1 MKNRKGIVCFNYI
14 KIYFYFFI
22 LAKRRKR
29 SKARWT
35 FRINK
40 YHVWIGFMLLGAIFF
55 FAKKFAPDAPVLWFL
70 SKWTAYAFWE
80 TWLLVFFVLC
90 FLVWLF
96 IILKGYLMK
105 TLIKQFVC
113 LMLLTSWVLNFQA
126 IEEWWQS
133 LVNRA
138 QSVHHW
144 WYFSWPLYRILE
156 HIFWQSKIAIQ
167 ILLIVMLIWV
177 VIRILYA
184 LNVTLPKLPKINV
197 EREAAPERKPAKV
210 PHVTLESTTSDSEIM
225 KKLQQATWKKTAS
238 VWTWSKVTWTSSS
251 GSLLM
256 DWFGSM
262 FKEKVKHKMEEK
274 EQSKPRPQIHFS
286 GDKPTF
292 PTSLLES
299 NLSESQQIDE
309 KAIVEKA
316 QPLQN
321 KLAEFWIYISIEWFD
336 IGPSVV
342 QIRIKLAEWIK
353 ISAVTNLMD
362 NIKLSLRTRSV
373 RMVAPIPWTD
383 CIWIQIPNPKP
394 KIVCL
399 WDILSSREFQKWMQK
414 SETTLALWKWI
425 DGAIAI
431 SQLDSM
437 PHLLV
442 AWATWSW
449 KSVGINNFIL
459 SLMYQNSP
467 SELKFLMVDPKQVEL
482 WMYSWLPYLL
492 APIVY
497 DSWKAVKLLQ
507 RTEQEMERRYTILSQ
522 KQVKQ
527 LSEFNAAYP
536 YEKIY
541 RIVFIIDEMADMM
554 MSSASNRKEA
564 ERCINRIAAKA
575 RAVWI
580 HLILATQRPSV
591 NVITWLIKANIP
603 ARIAFSVVSEV
614 DSRTIL
620 WHKWAEELVWR
631 WDMLYMDAKITD
643 LRVQWAF
650 VDTKEIDAVVEHLKQ
665 KYMVWLS
672 EDDVYNQEIINAL
685 ESKAETWWAF
695 SWWWSGNWDDEDL
708 ITQAIQIIAETRKA
722 STTMIQRKL
731 WIWFARAAR
740 IMDTLEERGIVWP
753 QDGARWRDI
762 FI

>member
-1 MKNRKGIVCFNYI
+1 MR
-14 KIYFYFFI
+14 
-22 LAKRRKR
+22 
-29 SKARWT
+29 
-35 FRINK
+35 
-40 YHVWIGFMLLGAIFF
+40 
-55 FAKKFAPDAPVLWFL
+55 
-70 SKWTAYAFWE
+70 
-80 TWLLVFFVLC
+80 
-90 FLVWLF
+90 
-96 IILKGYLMK
+96 
-105 TLIKQFVC
+105 TLIKQFIS
-113 LMLLTSWVLNFQA
+113 LMFLTSAVLNFQA
-126 IEEWWQS
+126 IEEWWES
-133 LVNRA
+133 LVNWT
-138 QSVHHW
+138 QSIHHW
-144 WYFSWPLYRILE
+144 WYCSWPVYWILE
-156 HIFWQSKIAIQ
+156 SVFGPSKLAIQ
-167 ILLIVMLIWV
+167 ILIILMLLWV
-177 VIRILYA
+177 VAWVLYS

-197 EREAAPERKPAKV
+197 ERESAPEKKPVKT
-210 PHVTLESTTSDSEIM
+210 PYVTRESQTSSDSDLL
-225 KKLQQATWKKTAS
+225 KKLEKATWKTPTIWTTQAS
-238 VWTWSKVTWTSSS
+238 STS
-251 GSLLM
+251 GSWSLLK
-256 DWFGSM
+256 DGFSSM
-262 FKEKVKHKMEEK
+262 FKEKIQKKIEEK
-274 EQSKPRPQIHFS
+274 EQTKPRPQIHFS
-286 GDKPTF
+286 WDKPTF
-292 PTSLLES
+292 STSLLTS

-316 QPLQN
+316 QALQN
-321 KLAEFWIYISIEWFD
+321 KLSEFWIYISIEWFD

-353 ISAVTNLMD
+353 ISAITNLMD
-362 NIKLSLRTRSV
+362 NIKLSLRTKSV

-399 WDILSSREFQKWMQK
+399 WDVLSSREFQKWMQK

-425 DGAIAI
+425 DWAIAI
-431 SQLDSM
+431 SQLDTM

-449 KSVGINNFIL
+449 KSVWINNFIL
-459 SLMYQNSP
+459 SLMYQNTP

-482 WMYSWLPYLL
+482 WMYSGLPYLL

-507 RTEQEMERRYTILSQ
+507 WTVQEMERRYSLLSQ
-522 KQVKQ
+522 RKLKQ

-536 YEKIY
+536 DEKMY

-564 ERCINRIAAKA
+564 ESCINRIAAKA

-643 LRVQWAF
+643 LRVQWAY
-650 VDTKEIDAVVEHLKQ
+650 VDTKEIDAVVEYLKQ
-665 KYMVWLS
+665 KYMVWLT

-685 ESKAETWWAF
+685 ESKSETWWPF
-695 SWWWSGNWDDEDL
+695 YWWWSWNWDDEDL
-708 ITQAIQIIAETRKA
+708 INQAMQIIAETRKA

-753 QDGARWRDI
+753 QDWARWRDI

>member
-1 MKNRKGIVCFNYI
+1 
-14 KIYFYFFI
+14 
-22 LAKRRKR
+22 
-29 SKARWT
+29 
-35 FRINK
+35 
-40 YHVWIGFMLLGAIFF
+40 
-55 FAKKFAPDAPVLWFL
+55 
-70 SKWTAYAFWE
+70 
-80 TWLLVFFVLC
+80 
-90 FLVWLF
+90 
-96 IILKGYLMK
+96 
-105 TLIKQFVC
+105 
-113 LMLLTSWVLNFQA
+113 
-126 IEEWWQS
+126 
-133 LVNRA
+133 
-138 QSVHHW
+138 
-144 WYFSWPLYRILE
+144 
-156 HIFWQSKIAIQ
+156 
-167 ILLIVMLIWV
+167 MLIGV
-177 VIRILYA
+177 VARILYS

-197 EREAAPERKPAKV
+197 EHEPAPSPERKSTKTPY
-210 PHVTLESTTSDSEIM
+210 VTREAQVSSDTDLLRKLE
-225 KKLQQATWKKTAS
+225 QATWKKSTT
-238 VWTWSKVTWTSSS
+238 VWTWWKVNWTSASW
-251 GSLLM
+251 SLLK
-256 DWFGSM
+256 DGFGTL
-262 FKEKVKHKMEEK
+262 FKQKVQEKIEEK
-274 EQSKPRPQIHFS
+274 EQAKPRPQIHFS
-286 GDKPTF
+286 WDKPTF

-309 KAIVEKA
+309 RAIVEKA
-316 QPLQN
+316 QALQN
-321 KLAEFWIYISIEWFD
+321 KLSEFWISISIEWFD

-399 WDILSSREFQKWMQK
+399 WDILSSREFQRWMQK

-507 RTEQEMERRYTILSQ
+507 WTEQEMERRYTILSQ
-522 KQVKQ
+522 KKVKQ

-536 YEKIY
+536 DEKMY

-695 SWWWSGNWDDEDL
+695 SWWWSGNGDDEDL
-708 ITQAIQIIAETRKA
+708 INQAIQIIAETRKA

-753 QDGARWRDI
+753 QDWARWRDI

>member
-1 MKNRKGIVCFNYI
+1 M
-14 KIYFYFFI
+14 I
-22 LAKRRKR
+22 L
-29 SKARWT
+29 W
-35 FRINK
+35 
-40 YHVWIGFMLLGAIFF
+40 LLFF
-55 FAKKFAPDAPVLWFL
+55 FAKQFAPDAPILWRF
-70 SKWTAYAFWE
+70 SKATSYAFWE
-80 TWLLVFFVLC
+80 TWLVVFFILC
-90 FLVWLF
+90 ILVWLF
-96 IILKGYLMK
+96 ILLKGYLMK
-105 TLIKQFVC
+105 TFIKQFVC
-113 LMLLTSWVLNFQA
+113 LMILTSSVLNFQA
-126 IEEWWQS
+126 IEEWWKTLINWS
-133 LVNRA
+133 D
-138 QSVHHW
+138 SVHHW
-144 WYFSWPLYRILE
+144 WYCSYPIYWILE
-156 HIFWQSKIAIQ
+156 TIFGPAKLAIQ
-167 ILLIVMLIWV
+167 ILIILMLIGV
-177 VIRILYA
+177 VARVLYV
-184 LNVTLPKLPKINV
+184 LNVKLPKLPKINV
-197 EREAAPERKPAKV
+197 EREEAPKQKPAKS
-210 PHVTLESTTSDSEIM
+210 PHVTLESQTTSDLLKIASE
-225 KKLQQATWKKTAS
+225 AAWKKTAP
-238 VWTWSKVTWTSSS
+238 VWTWAKVNWTSSS
-251 GSLLM
+251 GSLLR
-256 DWFGSM
+256 DWFSSILKG
-262 FKEKVKHKMEEK
+262 KVKQKIEEK
-274 EQSKPRPQIHFS
+274 EQKKPRPQIHFS

-292 PTSLLES
+292 STSLLES
-299 NLSESQQIDE
+299 NIEESQQIDE

-316 QPLQN
+316 QALQN
-321 KLAEFWIYISIEWFD
+321 KLAEFWIYISVEWFD

-399 WDILSSREFQKWMQK
+399 WDILASREFQKWMQK
-414 SETTLALWKWI
+414 SETTLALWKGI
-425 DGAIAI
+425 DGSIAV

-442 AWATWSW
+442 AWATGSW
-449 KSVGINNFIL
+449 KSVWINNFIL
-459 SLMYQNSP
+459 SLMYQNTP

-507 RTEQEMERRYTILSQ
+507 WTEQEMERRYSVLSQ
-522 KQVKQ
+522 KKLKQ

-536 YEKIY
+536 DERMY

-603 ARIAFSVVSEV
+603 ARIAFSVVSSV
-614 DSRTIL
+614 DSGTIL
-620 WHKWAEELVWR
+620 GHKWAEELVGK
-631 WDMLYMDAKITD
+631 WDMLYMDTKITD

-650 VDTKEIDAVVEHLKQ
+650 VDTKEIDTVVEHLKQ
-665 KYMVWLS
+665 KYMVGLT

-708 ITQAIQIIAETRKA
+708 INQAIQIISETRKA

-740 IMDTLEERGIVWP
+740 IMDTLEERWIVWP
-753 QDGARWRDI
+753 QDWARWRDI

>member
-1 MKNRKGIVCFNYI
+1 MR
-14 KIYFYFFI
+14 
-22 LAKRRKR
+22 
-29 SKARWT
+29 
-35 FRINK
+35 
-40 YHVWIGFMLLGAIFF
+40 
-55 FAKKFAPDAPVLWFL
+55 
-70 SKWTAYAFWE
+70 
-80 TWLLVFFVLC
+80 
-90 FLVWLF
+90 
-96 IILKGYLMK
+96 
-105 TLIKQFVC
+105 TLIKQFIS
-113 LMLLTSWVLNFQA
+113 LMFLTSAVLNFQA
-126 IEEWWQS
+126 IEEWWES
-133 LVNRA
+133 LVNWT
-138 QSVHHW
+138 QSIHHW
-144 WYFSWPLYRILE
+144 WYCSWPVYWILE
-156 HIFWQSKIAIQ
+156 SVFGPSKLAIQ
-167 ILLIVMLIWV
+167 ILIILMLLWV
-177 VIRILYA
+177 VAWVLYS

-197 EREAAPERKPAKV
+197 ERESAPEKKPVKT
-210 PHVTLESTTSDSEIM
+210 PYVTRESQTSSDSDLL
-225 KKLQQATWKKTAS
+225 KKLEKATWKTPTIWTIQAS
-238 VWTWSKVTWTSSS
+238 STS
-251 GSLLM
+251 GSWSLLK
-256 DWFGSM
+256 DGFSSM
-262 FKEKVKHKMEEK
+262 FKEKIQKKIEEK
-274 EQSKPRPQIHFS
+274 EQTKPRPQIHFS
-286 GDKPTF
+286 WDKPTF
-292 PTSLLES
+292 STSLLTS

-316 QPLQN
+316 QALQN
-321 KLAEFWIYISIEWFD
+321 KLSEFWIYISIEWFD

-353 ISAVTNLMD
+353 ISAITNLMD
-362 NIKLSLRTRSV
+362 NIKLSLRTKSV

-394 KIVCL
+394 KTVCL
-399 WDILSSREFQKWMQK
+399 WDVLSSREFQKWMQK

-425 DGAIAI
+425 DWAIAI
-431 SQLDSM
+431 SQLDTM

-449 KSVGINNFIL
+449 KSVWINNFIL
-459 SLMYQNSP
+459 SLMYQNTP

-482 WMYSWLPYLL
+482 WMYSGLPYLL

-507 RTEQEMERRYTILSQ
+507 WTVQEMERRYSLLSQ
-522 KQVKQ
+522 RKLKQ

-536 YEKIY
+536 DEKMY

-564 ERCINRIAAKA
+564 ESCINRIAAKA

-643 LRVQWAF
+643 LRVQWAY
-650 VDTKEIDAVVEHLKQ
+650 VDTKEIDAVVEYLKQ
-665 KYMVWLS
+665 KYMVWLT

-685 ESKAETWWAF
+685 ESKSETWWAF
-695 SWWWSGNWDDEDL
+695 YWWWSWNWDDEDL
-708 ITQAIQIIAETRKA
+708 INQAMQIIAETRKA

-753 QDGARWRDI
+753 QDWARWRDI

>member
-1 MKNRKGIVCFNYI
+1 
-14 KIYFYFFI
+14 
-22 LAKRRKR
+22 
-29 SKARWT
+29 
-35 FRINK
+35 
-40 YHVWIGFMLLGAIFF
+40 MLLGIIFF
-55 FAKKFAPDAPVLWFL
+55 FAKQFAPDAPILWRL
-70 SKWTAYAFWE
+70 SKLTSYAFWE
-80 TWLLVFFVLC
+80 TWLVVFFILC
-90 FLVWLF
+90 VLVWLF
-96 IILKGYLMK
+96 ILLKGYLMK

-113 LMLLTSWVLNFQA
+113 LMLLTSGVLNFQA
-126 IEEWWQS
+126 IEEWGNS
-133 LVNRA
+133 LVNWT
-138 QSVHHW
+138 QSIHHG
-144 WYFSWPLYRILE
+144 WYCSWPIYWLLE
-156 HIFWQSKIAIQ
+156 HIFWQSKLAIQ
-167 ILLIVMLIWV
+167 ILIILMLLWV
-177 VIRILYA
+177 LARVLYV
-184 LNVTLPKLPKINV
+184 LNVKLPKLPKINV
-197 EREAAPERKPAKV
+197 EHESAPASEKKQAKT
-210 PHVTLESTTSDSEIM
+210 PYVTKESQTSLDLLNKLE
-225 KKLQQATWKKTAS
+225 QATGKKSATA
-238 VWTWSKVTWTSSS
+238 WTWANVGTSTS
-251 GSLLM
+251 GSLLK
-256 DWFGSM
+256 DGFGAL
-262 FKEKVKHKMEEK
+262 FKQKVEEKIAEK
-274 EQSKPRPQIHFS
+274 EQAKPRPQIHFS
-286 GDKPTF
+286 WDKPTF
-292 PTSLLES
+292 STSLLVS
-299 NLSESQQIDE
+299 NLSEAQQVDE

-316 QPLQN
+316 QALQN
-321 KLAEFWIYISIEWFD
+321 KLAEFWINISIEWFD
-336 IGPSVV
+336 IWPSVV

-353 ISAVTNLMD
+353 ISSITNLMD

-383 CIWIQIPNPKP
+383 CIGIQIPNPKP

-399 WDILSSREFQKWMQK
+399 WDILSSTEFQRWMQK
-414 SETTLALWKWI
+414 SETTLALGKGI

-442 AWATWSW
+442 AWATGSW

-467 SELKFLMVDPKQVEL
+467 SDLKFLMVDPKQVEL
-482 WMYSWLPYLL
+482 WMYSGLPYLL

-507 RTEQEMERRYTILSQ
+507 WTEQEMERRYSILSQ
-522 KQVKQ
+522 KKVKQ

-536 YEKIY
+536 DEKMY

-708 ITQAIQIIAETRKA
+708 INQAIQIIAETRKA

-753 QDGARWRDI
+753 QDWARWRDI

>member
-1 MKNRKGIVCFNYI
+1 M
-14 KIYFYFFI
+14 I
-22 LAKRRKR
+22 L
-29 SKARWT
+29 W
-35 FRINK
+35 
-40 YHVWIGFMLLGAIFF
+40 LLFF
-55 FAKKFAPDAPVLWFL
+55 FAKQFAPDAPILWRF
-70 SKWTAYAFWE
+70 SKATSYAFGE
-80 TWLLVFFVLC
+80 TWLVVFFILC
-90 FLVWLF
+90 ILVWLF
-96 IILKGYLMK
+96 ILLKGYLMK
-105 TLIKQFVC
+105 TFVKQFVC
-113 LMLLTSWVLNFQA
+113 LMILTSSVLNFQA
-126 IEEWWQS
+126 IEEWWNT
-133 LVNRA
+133 LVKWSD
-138 QSVHHW
+138 SVHHW
-144 WYFSWPLYRILE
+144 GYCSYPIYWILE
-156 HIFWQSKIAIQ
+156 AIFGPAKLAIQ
-167 ILLIVMLIWV
+167 ILIILMLIGV
-177 VIRILYA
+177 VARVLYT
-184 LNVTLPKLPKINV
+184 LNVKLPKLPKINV
-197 EREAAPERKPAKV
+197 EREEAPKQKPAKT
-210 PHVTLESTTSDSEIM
+210 PHVTLESQTTSDLLKIAS
-225 KKLQQATWKKTAS
+225 QAAWKKSAA
-238 VWTWSKVTWTSSS
+238 VWTWAKVNWTSSS
-251 GSLLM
+251 GSLLR
-256 DWFGSM
+256 DGFGSI
-262 FKEKVKHKMEEK
+262 FKEKVQQKIEEK
-274 EQSKPRPQIHFS
+274 EQAKPRPQIHFS
-286 GDKPTF
+286 WDKPTYS
-292 PTSLLES
+292 TSLLES
-299 NLSESQQIDE
+299 NLAESQQIDE

-316 QPLQN
+316 QALQN

-336 IGPSVV
+336 IWPSVV

-459 SLMYQNSP
+459 SLMYQNTP

-507 RTEQEMERRYTILSQ
+507 WTEQEMERRYSILSQ
-522 KQVKQ
+522 KKVKQ

-536 YEKIY
+536 DEKMY

-665 KYMVWLS
+665 KYMVWLT

-685 ESKAETWWAF
+685 ESKTETWWAF
-695 SWWWSGNWDDEDL
+695 YWWWAWNWDDEDL
-708 ITQAIQIIAETRKA
+708 INQAIQIIAETRKA

-753 QDGARWRDI
+753 QDWARWRDI

>member
-1 MKNRKGIVCFNYI
+1 
-14 KIYFYFFI
+14 
-22 LAKRRKR
+22 
-29 SKARWT
+29 
-35 FRINK
+35 
-40 YHVWIGFMLLGAIFF
+40 
-55 FAKKFAPDAPVLWFL
+55 
-70 SKWTAYAFWE
+70 
-80 TWLLVFFVLC
+80 
-90 FLVWLF
+90 
-96 IILKGYLMK
+96 MK

-113 LMLLTSWVLNFQA
+113 SMLLTSAVLDFQA
-126 IEEWWQS
+126 IEEWWES
-133 LVNRA
+133 LVNRS
-138 QSVHHW
+138 QSFHHW

-156 HIFWQSKIAIQ
+156 QIFWQSKIAIQ
-167 ILLIVMLIWV
+167 ILIIVMLIAV
-177 VIRILYA
+177 VVRIFYS

-197 EREAAPERKPAKV
+197 ERESAPGKKSVKTPY
-210 PHVTLESTTSDSEIM
+210 VTKESQTWSDTDLL
-225 KKLQQATWKKTAS
+225 KKLEQATWKKS
-238 VWTWSKVTWTSSS
+238 SLVWTWVNINWASSNS
-251 GSLLM
+251 WSLLK
-256 DWFGSM
+256 DWFSSILKG
-262 FKEKVKHKMEEK
+262 KVKQKIEEK
-274 EQSKPRPQIHFS
+274 EQKKPRPQIHFS

-292 PTSLLES
+292 STSLLES
-299 NLSESQQIDE
+299 NIEESQQIDE

-316 QPLQN
+316 QALQN
-321 KLAEFWIYISIEWFD
+321 KLAEFWIYISVEWFD

-399 WDILSSREFQKWMQK
+399 WDILASREFQKWMQK
-414 SETTLALWKWI
+414 SETTLALWKGI
-425 DGAIAI
+425 DGSIAV

-442 AWATWSW
+442 AWATGSW
-449 KSVGINNFIL
+449 KSVWINNFIL
-459 SLMYQNSP
+459 SLMYQNTP

-507 RTEQEMERRYTILSQ
+507 WTEQEMERRYSVLSQ
-522 KQVKQ
+522 KKLKQ

-536 YEKIY
+536 DERMY

-603 ARIAFSVVSEV
+603 ARIAFSVVSSV
-614 DSRTIL
+614 DSGTIL
-620 WHKWAEELVWR
+620 GHKWAEELVGK
-631 WDMLYMDAKITD
+631 WDMLYMDTKITD

-650 VDTKEIDAVVEHLKQ
+650 VDTKEIDTVVEHLKQ
-665 KYMVWLS
+665 KYMVGLT

-708 ITQAIQIIAETRKA
+708 INQAIQIISETRKA

-740 IMDTLEERGIVWP
+740 IMDTLEERWIVWP
-753 QDGARWRDI
+753 QDWARWRDI